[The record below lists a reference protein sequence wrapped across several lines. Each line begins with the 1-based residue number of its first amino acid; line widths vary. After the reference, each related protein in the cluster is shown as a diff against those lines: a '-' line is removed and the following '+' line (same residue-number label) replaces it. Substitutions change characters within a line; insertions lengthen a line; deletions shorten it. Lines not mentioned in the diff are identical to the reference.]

1 MKDKVIETA
10 GRTWKLLGEKG
21 ETDVTQL
28 PKLLGEK
35 DDVVYQSLGWL
46 AREDKINYATKSSK
60 SFVSLVEGELAAFK
74 GTIASIQSE
83 QSVEAQAPQ
92 AQRRSGKRSARRI

>member
-10 GRTWKLLGEKG
+10 GKAWKLLGEKG
-21 ETDVTQL
+21 QVDVNQI

-35 DDVVYQSLGWL
+35 EEVVYQSLGWL
-46 AREDKINYATKSSK
+46 AREDKISYATKSSK

-74 GTIASIQSE
+74 STIENIQAE
-83 QSVEAQAPQ
+83 QPSAQ
-92 AQRRSGKRSARRI
+92 AQRRTGKRSARRI